1 MRKKYGNDFIGKRA
15 CKDKAFKT
23 MMTSG
28 ILEQVK
34 LSAFAKKFFSEEWSF
49 ADIPEEYYEKKDG
62 IMLMSG
68 GKIRKANEGCA
79 CTMNSI
85 IEQFINHL
93 QLGEN
98 EVALL
103 DMEAGVEHFG
113 RGTDNGVDKI
123 VMIVDPSY
131 ESLQLSRK
139 IKDLAESIGKP
150 VYYVL
155 NKVTEENQAFMMDT
169 VVDQS
174 AVAAC
179 IPLTK
184 KISEAG
190 LCGKELTEREPEVEK
205 LAKRLFSDR

>member
-1 MRKKYGNDFIGKRA
+1 M
-15 CKDKAFKT
+15 
-23 MMTSG
+23 
-28 ILEQVK
+28 
-34 LSAFAKKFFSEEWSF
+34 
-49 ADIPEEYYEKKDG
+49 ADIPEEYFEKKDG
-62 IMLMSG
+62 IILMSG
-68 GKIRKANEGCA
+68 GKIRRANEGCA

-131 ESLQLSRK
+131 ESLQLSKK

-150 VYYVL
+150 IYYVF
-155 NKVTEENQAFMMDT
+155 NKVTEENQAFMME
-169 VVDQS
+169 VVADQS

-179 IPLTK
+179 IPLKQT
-184 KISEAG
+184 ISEAG
-190 LCGKELTEREPEVEK
+190 LWGKELSHREPEVEK
-205 LAKRLFSDR
+205 LAKRLL